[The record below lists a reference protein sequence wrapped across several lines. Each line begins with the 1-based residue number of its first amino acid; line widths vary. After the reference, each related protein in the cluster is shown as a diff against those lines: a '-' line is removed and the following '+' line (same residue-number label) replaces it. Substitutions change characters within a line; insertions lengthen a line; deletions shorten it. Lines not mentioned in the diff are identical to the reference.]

1 MRKVVRARVCWLTR
15 EEGGR
20 EEPPPPGTRHCPL
33 IFLKEAPAGCRTW
46 SADVLCGDLDAD
58 LCGLVELSLLVPQAP
73 HQYLRPGNEFELY
86 EGARLVAR
94 GRVL

>member
-1 MRKVVRARVCWLTR
+1 MKKAVKARVCWLTR

-20 EEPPPPGTRHCPL
+20 KAPPPGTRYCTL
-33 IFLKEAPAGCRTW
+33 IFLKGAPAGCGTW

-58 LCGLVELSLLVPQAP
+58 LCGLVELSFLVPNAP
-73 HQYLRPGNEFELY
+73 HQYLRSGDEFELY
-86 EGARLVAR
+86 EGATLVAR